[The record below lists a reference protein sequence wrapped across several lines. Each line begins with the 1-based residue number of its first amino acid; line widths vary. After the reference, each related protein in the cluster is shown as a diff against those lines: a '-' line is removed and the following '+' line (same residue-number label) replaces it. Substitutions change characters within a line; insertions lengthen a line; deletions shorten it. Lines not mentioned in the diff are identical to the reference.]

1 MDRRSLLAIVLSTLV
16 ILIFQFYFMPRP
28 KPKATVLPGAA
39 DSLAAATP
47 FAPAADSLAVVVG
60 DTTDTPPDAG
70 LPGQISLGPT
80 LRQAPGA
87 TASTFGLSIDGV
99 EARFSTL
106 GGGIESW
113 RLKSFLGP
121 DGTPVE
127 MVRSGPEPR
136 VRLHVDGR
144 DIDLS
149 KGLYT
154 SQVEE
159 QAGGGQ
165 LVTFRGGEPGG
176 LEVVKRFRLTPDSP
190 LYDFD
195 IEVLGLPV
203 TTGDAWL
210 EIGWLGGLPQAERDP
225 KTDQTTYG
233 AIVSVGEDVQRTS
246 SGSFKKERE
255 KVVNGAIHW
264 VAARNKY
271 FMAGILPAEG
281 VVTTARVAGDAQSHL
296 AGAAVRLPILD
307 PEAARHSVRLYLG
320 PLDYW
325 KLKEVGYGL
334 DRAVDLGWK
343 ILMPISQ
350 LLLWLLNAGYKLVPN
365 YGVVIILL
373 STLTRL
379 VFYPLTKTSMR
390 SMKAMQEIQP
400 KMEKL
405 RKKFKDDPQRMN
417 KEVFELYREHKINP
431 VSGCLPLLL
440 QMPVFFALYTVLAN
454 SVELRQAPF
463 VAWID
468 DLSAPDVLTRVGGFG
483 IHVLPILMAAT
494 MFWQQKLTP
503 TDPRQAAIMY
513 LMPVMMLFFLYTVP
527 SGLALYWTVIN
538 ILSVAQQYQM
548 NRETKATATAA
559 AG

>member
-16 ILIFQFYFMPRP
+16 ILVFQFYFMPRP
-28 KPKATVLPGAA
+28 KPKATALTGSIDSVAALAPPHSAPGVPFDSAAAAPDTTLPG
-39 DSLAAATP
+39 
-47 FAPAADSLAVVVG
+47 
-60 DTTDTPPDAG
+60 AG
-70 LPGQISLGPT
+70 LPGQFPAGPT

-99 EARFSTL
+99 EARFSTM

-113 RLKSFLGP
+113 RLKAFRGP
-121 DGTPVE
+121 DGNPVE
-127 MVRSGPEPR
+127 MVRSGPEPS
-136 VRLHVDGR
+136 VVLHVDGR

-149 KGLYT
+149 RGLYT

-159 QAGGGQ
+159 LAGGAQ
-165 LVTFRGGEPGG
+165 RVTFRGGEPGG
-176 LEVVKRFRLTPDSP
+176 LEVVKRFLLTPQSP
-190 LYDFD
+190 LYELDV
-195 IEVLGLPV
+195 EVVGLPP
-203 TTGDAWL
+203 TTGDAWV
-210 EIGWLGGLPQAERDP
+210 EIGWLGGLPQAEKDA

-233 AIVSVGEDVQRTS
+233 AIVSVGQDVQRTS
-246 SGSFKKERE
+246 AGSFKKEKE
-255 KVVNGAIHW
+255 KTVNGAIHW
-264 VAARNKY
+264 VASRNKY
-271 FMAGILPAEG
+271 FMAGIVPAEG
-281 VVTTARVAGDAQSHL
+281 AVTTARTFGDAESHR

-307 PEAARHSVRLYLG
+307 PENARHSVRLYLG
-320 PLDYW
+320 PIDYW
-325 KLKEVGYGL
+325 KLKDVGFGL

-350 LLLWLLNAGYKLVPN
+350 LLLWLLNTGYKLVPN

-400 KMEKL
+400 QMEKL
-405 RKKFKDDPQRMN
+405 RKKFKDDPQRLN
-417 KEVFELYREHKINP
+417 QEVFALYREHKINP

-468 DLSAPDVLTRVGGFG
+468 DLSAPDVLVRIGGFG

-503 TDPRQAAIMY
+503 TDPRQAMLLY
-513 LMPVMMLFFLYTVP
+513 LMPVMMLFFLYSVP

-548 NRETKATATAA
+548 NRESKVAA
-559 AG
+559 AKAG